1 MNIILNNELDEV
13 QDGITVEE
21 LLNKKNITSKY
32 IAIEINKKIV
42 PKSSYKKY
50 KLRNGDK
57 IEIITAVGGG

>member
-13 QDGITVEE
+13 QEGITIEE
-21 LLNKKNITSKY
+21 LLNNRNIKSKF

-50 KLRNGDK
+50 KLCNGDK